1 MTALHLLNVKLIYIT
16 FRLTTWFVYGQV
28 ITQRKGILNANAS
41 QKQKMGLKPDKKFAS
56 SEKLLL
62 PHVVSLSNL

>member
-28 ITQRKGILNANAS
+28 ITQRKGILNVNAS
-41 QKQKMGLKPDKKFAS
+41 QKQKMGLKPDKKVR
-56 SEKLLL
+56 K
-62 PHVVSLSNL
+62 